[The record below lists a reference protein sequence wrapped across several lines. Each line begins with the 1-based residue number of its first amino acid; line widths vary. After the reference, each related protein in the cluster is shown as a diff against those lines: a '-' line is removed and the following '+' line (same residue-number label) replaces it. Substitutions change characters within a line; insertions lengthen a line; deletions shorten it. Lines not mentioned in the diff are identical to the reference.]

1 MQGMDSNDAADLARA
16 VVHDGYDALVVM
28 GGDGAV
34 HLALQSVAGS
44 PTRLGIVATG
54 TGNDA
59 ARFLGLPR
67 KDPTAAADV
76 IAAGFTRS
84 IDTARIGTTRVAT
97 VVACGFDSCVSERAN
112 AMGWPRGRLRYT
124 FATLAEL
131 RVFRPLAFTLEL
143 DGVRLHRDA
152 MLVAIGNGPSYGG
165 GLRICEGALPDD
177 GRLDVV
183 IISPLTRTELL
194 KVYPRLFRGTHT
206 THPAYEHHRVKQ
218 VSVAAPGIVA
228 YADGER
234 LGPLPLTIDVLPSAV
249 TVFAP
254 AS

>member
-1 MQGMDSNDAADLARA
+1 MADRLRAGGFQVTAIQGKDSNDAADLARA

-67 KDPTAAADV
+67 QDLTAAADV

-84 IDTARIGTTRVAT
+84 IDTARIGTT
-97 VVACGFDSCVSERAN
+97 
-112 AMGWPRGRLRYT
+112 
-124 FATLAEL
+124 
-131 RVFRPLAFTLEL
+131 
-143 DGVRLHRDA
+143 
-152 MLVAIGNGPSYGG
+152 AI
-165 GLRICEGALPDD
+165 
-177 GRLDVV
+177 
-183 IISPLTRTELL
+183 
-194 KVYPRLFRGTHT
+194 YPRLFRGTHT

-234 LGPLPLTIDVLPSAV
+234 LGPLPLTIDVVPSAV